1 MHDHSDISR
10 RKREH
15 LAPFRGDGNPSG
27 GSGTWLECVHLVHQ
41 ALPGLHASEI
51 DLSVSFLGKALRA
64 PLFLTGTTGGTPV
77 ARSINRDL
85 AQVAEE
91 LGIAFG
97 LGSQRAMLE
106 HPDLEETYRVRDVAP
121 TVFLAGNLGG
131 VQLAAIPTETV
142 RTLLDRV
149 GADALCIHL
158 NPAQEMVQP
167 GGDRDFRG
175 VQEAIERTA
184 RNLAVPCIVKEVGCG
199 LSREA
204 ALSLAASGIAA
215 LDAAGAGGTSWVAVE
230 LGRRGDGPDPD
241 REAFRDWGIPTAAAI
256 GEALEAGLPVIGSGG
271 VRTGLD
277 IARALALGA
286 TLAGIAAPAI
296 QAWVR
301 GGREAVRKRLERMLE
316 GLRIAMT
323 LVGARDLPA
332 LRSAPRVILP
342 PLRTWL
348 EDRGG
353 PRT

>member
-1 MHDHSDISR
+1 
-10 RKREH
+10 
-15 LAPFRGDGNPSG
+15 
-27 GSGTWLECVHLVHQ
+27 
-41 ALPGLHASEI
+41 
-51 DLSVSFLGKALRA
+51 VSFLGKALRA
-64 PLFLTGTTGGTPV
+64 PLILTGTTGGTPV

-215 LDAAGAGGTSWVAVE
+215 LDAAGAGGTSWVAVDLAVE
-230 LGRRGDGPDPD
+230 ATARPRP
-241 REAFRDWGIPTAAAI
+241 EAFRDWGIPTAAAI
-256 GEALEAGLPVIGSGG
+256 GEALERAAVIGSGG

-296 QAWVR
+296 QAWFGE
-301 GGREAVRKRLERMLE
+301 GGKRS
-316 GLRIAMT
+316 GN
-323 LVGARDLPA
+323 VWNGCWRDSGSP
-332 LRSAPRVILP
+332 
-342 PLRTWL
+342 
-348 EDRGG
+348 
-353 PRT
+353 